1 RQPVLEKLLPAKVL
15 IIRVLDPQLAH
26 DFVAQ
31 VVSVLQDRKPCHQ
44 PRRQRRLAGAVLVDR
59 AQPLFQ
65 EPPVDRPRK
74 LHQRVLYIDD
84 LVEPRAKQI
93 LFAGLPPLPWPH
105 RSPPPISSK
114 GRESRL
120 EIRGN
125 PRKRICK
132 KIDTQTPISGKS

>member
-1 RQPVLEKLLPAKVL
+1 
-15 IIRVLDPQLAH
+15 
-26 DFVAQ
+26 
-31 VVSVLQDRKPCHQ
+31 
-44 PRRQRRLAGAVLVDR
+44 
-59 AQPLFQ
+59 
-65 EPPVDRPRK
+65 
-74 LHQRVLYIDD
+74 VLYIDD

-132 KIDTQTPISGKS
+132 KIDTQTPISGKSNPTKSPDVPYRSGASEYFTVDEIRATK